1 MKFEGLS
8 TFRTSFPPFR
18 KQLPLEPINSDSS
31 KLKENGRTIY
41 NSVRMVRFRSDGM
54 LFPKPIVF
62 HNLSSFLPDI
72 RLEYHESANISL
84 FEQYRQSGIVALL
97 INGEIVIRKRRHWK
111 TKLKA
116 SKYFYDPIN
125 RKISTPESLID
136 ETETAPKIVIQP
148 LVRFRRAVKNV
159 QTLLK
164 ATVINNGQNSRNEG
178 KLFSWAQDFMSTRR
192 EFEMHGLSFDPA
204 DYKAR
209 REACLSNEAKTVLS
223 MDPDERTEDQLKIA
237 LLALNQAV
245 NAFSEFP
252 ITMQR
257 SLVRVGW
264 YEHFEDKRV
273 IIRQGHMAD
282 NFYLIISGTAIV
294 TIMDTEQSVRTAAVL
309 TKGNSFGELALMHGS
324 KRTATVTCKNSVE
337 LLAVG
342 RDDFIDIFMPI
353 NKDQEPEHIRFLRS
367 INILHG
373 WPIECLPHH
382 DPKICCFTFFRRG
395 VLLCKDSNNS
405 EWVYIIKTGNC
416 RVLKSLQPTRPTIP
430 ISEHDIKN
438 SHDIIKL
445 PPLISPRST
454 SSCNT
459 SLSIQSSPSHTSVS
473 SASRKK
479 KRRRCTVDSLINIL
493 HSTSDSPHLNLE
505 DHKKEVEVL
514 YDKLHN
520 NFDRRG
526 KRYSKVFEKLEKKI
540 DKENITAEKLFVQ
553 IQNLGPRDVF
563 GLEQVAFGMI
573 GNTTSTILVS
583 DGAECILINKKYFQQ
598 HLNDEGAKRLRRT
611 LQPLPSE
618 ESLQQKLQ
626 DKTNWEAYKALTVID
641 QILYKR
647 QIQNT
652 DSLFY

>member
-1 MKFEGLS
+1 
-8 TFRTSFPPFR
+8 
-18 KQLPLEPINSDSS
+18 
-31 KLKENGRTIY
+31 
-41 NSVRMVRFRSDGM
+41 MVVNR
-54 LFPKPIVF
+54 LPKPTKRTTKRI
-62 HNLSSFLPDI
+62 SSG
-72 RLEYHESANISL
+72 R
-84 FEQYRQSGIVALL
+84 
-97 INGEIVIRKRRHWK
+97 
-111 TKLKA
+111 
-116 SKYFYDPIN
+116 
-125 RKISTPESLID
+125 
-136 ETETAPKIVIQP
+136 P

-223 MDPDERTEDQLKIA
+223 MDPDERTEDHLKIA

-353 NKDQEPEHIRFLRS
+353 TKDQEPEHIRFLRS

-373 WPIECLPHH
+373 WPIECLPYH
-382 DPKICCFTFFRRG
+382 DPKICCFTFFRA
-395 VLLCKDSNNS
+395 
-405 EWVYIIKTGNC
+405 T
-416 RVLKSLQPTRPTIP
+416 
-430 ISEHDIKN
+430 
-438 SHDIIKL
+438 
-445 PPLISPRST
+445 PLISPRSI

-459 SLSIQSSPSHTSVS
+459 SVSIQSSLSHTTHLS

-479 KRRRCTVDSLINIL
+479 KRRRCTVDSLIHIL

-505 DHKKEVEVL
+505 EHKKEVEML

-526 KRYSKVFEKLEKKI
+526 KRYSKVFEKLDKKV
-540 DKENITAEKLFVQ
+540 DKENIVEEKLFVQ
-553 IQNLGPRDVF
+553 IQNLGPKDVF

-647 QIQNT
+647 QVQNT

>member
-1 MKFEGLS
+1 MNKKFIRS
-8 TFRTSFPPFR
+8 KTSSYI
-18 KQLPLEPINSDSS
+18 KYADNLE
-31 KLKENGRTIY
+31 KLKSRRNIYTSHRSTSYGLGRKRHSGRLLSI
-41 NSVRMVRFRSDGM
+41 RSEGDVEKEKAG
-54 LFPKPIVF
+54 I
-62 HNLSSFLPDI
+62 
-72 RLEYHESANISL
+72 L
-84 FEQYRQSGIVALL
+84 FE
-97 INGEIVIRKRRHWK
+97 
-111 TKLKA
+111 
-116 SKYFYDPIN
+116 
-125 RKISTPESLID
+125 
-136 ETETAPKIVIQP
+136 P

-223 MDPDERTEDQLKIA
+223 MDPDERTEDHLKIA

-353 NKDQEPEHIRFLRS
+353 TKDQEPEHIRFLRS

-373 WPIECLPHH
+373 WPIECLPYH

-416 RVLKSLQPTRPTIP
+416 RVLKSLHPTRPTIP

-445 PPLISPRST
+445 PPLISPRSI

-459 SLSIQSSPSHTSVS
+459 SVSIQSSLSHTTHLS

-479 KRRRCTVDSLINIL
+479 KRRRCTVDSLIHIL

-505 DHKKEVEVL
+505 EHKKEVEML

-526 KRYSKVFEKLEKKI
+526 KRYSKVFEKLDKKV
-540 DKENITAEKLFVQ
+540 DKENIVEEKLFVQ
-553 IQNLGPRDVF
+553 IQNLGPKDVF

-647 QIQNT
+647 QVQNT

>member
-1 MKFEGLS
+1 MNRNHHKYETRETYYNRVPLRKHTSVMSKLEVDSISLKPSINDIHCREVKSGRSIKGNKKGVFPSIKSSGLI
-8 TFRTSFPPFR
+8 
-18 KQLPLEPINSDSS
+18 INSRDDPYTSNRLA
-31 KLKENGRTIY
+31 KW
-41 NSVRMVRFRSDGM
+41 NSVYKRVMVVNR
-54 LFPKPIVF
+54 LPKPTKRTTKRI
-62 HNLSSFLPDI
+62 SSG
-72 RLEYHESANISL
+72 R
-84 FEQYRQSGIVALL
+84 
-97 INGEIVIRKRRHWK
+97 
-111 TKLKA
+111 
-116 SKYFYDPIN
+116 
-125 RKISTPESLID
+125 
-136 ETETAPKIVIQP
+136 P

-223 MDPDERTEDQLKIA
+223 MDPDERTEDHLKIA

-353 NKDQEPEHIRFLRS
+353 TKDQEPEHIRFLRS

-373 WPIECLPHH
+373 WPIECLPYH

-416 RVLKSLQPTRPTIP
+416 RVLKSLHPTRPTIP

-445 PPLISPRST
+445 PPLISPRSI

-459 SLSIQSSPSHTSVS
+459 SVSIQSSLSHTSHLS

-479 KRRRCTVDSLINIL
+479 KRRRCTVDSLIHIL

-505 DHKKEVEVL
+505 EHKKEVEML

-526 KRYSKVFEKLEKKI
+526 KRYSKVFEKLEKKV
-540 DKENITAEKLFVQ
+540 DKENIVEEKLFVQ
-553 IQNLGPRDVF
+553 IQNLGPKDVF

-573 GNTTSTILVS
+573 SNTTSTILVS

-647 QIQNT
+647 QVQNT

>member
-1 MKFEGLS
+1 MNRNHHKYDTRETYYNRVPLRKHTSVMSKLEVDAFSLKPLVNDIICRDVKSGRSVKGNKKGILPSIKSSGLI
-8 TFRTSFPPFR
+8 
-18 KQLPLEPINSDSS
+18 INSRDDPYTSNRLA
-31 KLKENGRTIY
+31 KW
-41 NSVRMVRFRSDGM
+41 NSVYKRVMVVNR
-54 LFPKPIVF
+54 LPKPI
-62 HNLSSFLPDI
+62 
-72 RLEYHESANISL
+72 
-84 FEQYRQSGIVALL
+84 
-97 INGEIVIRKRRHWK
+97 KRTAR
-111 TKLKA
+111 
-116 SKYFYDPIN
+116 
-125 RKISTPESLID
+125 RISTGC
-136 ETETAPKIVIQP
+136 P

>member
-1 MKFEGLS
+1 MNRNHHKYETRETYYNRVPLRKHASVMSKLEVDSISLKPSVTDITCREVKSGRSIKGNKKGILPSLKSSGLI
-8 TFRTSFPPFR
+8 
-18 KQLPLEPINSDSS
+18 INSRDDPYTSNRLA
-31 KLKENGRTIY
+31 KW
-41 NSVRMVRFRSDGM
+41 NSVYKRVMVVNR
-54 LFPKPIVF
+54 LPKPTKRTTKRI
-62 HNLSSFLPDI
+62 SSG
-72 RLEYHESANISL
+72 R
-84 FEQYRQSGIVALL
+84 
-97 INGEIVIRKRRHWK
+97 
-111 TKLKA
+111 
-116 SKYFYDPIN
+116 
-125 RKISTPESLID
+125 
-136 ETETAPKIVIQP
+136 P

-223 MDPDERTEDQLKIA
+223 MDPDERTEDHLKIA

-353 NKDQEPEHIRFLRS
+353 TKDQEPEHIRFLRS

-373 WPIECLPHH
+373 WPIECLPYH

-416 RVLKSLQPTRPTIP
+416 RVLKSLHPTRPTIP

-445 PPLISPRST
+445 PPLISPRSI

-459 SLSIQSSPSHTSVS
+459 SVSIQSSLSHTTHLS

-479 KRRRCTVDSLINIL
+479 KRRRCTVDSLIHIL

-505 DHKKEVEVL
+505 EHKKEVEML

-526 KRYSKVFEKLEKKI
+526 KRYSKVFEKLDKKV
-540 DKENITAEKLFVQ
+540 DKENIVEEKLFVQ
-553 IQNLGPRDVF
+553 IQNLGPKDVF

-647 QIQNT
+647 QVQNT

>member
-1 MKFEGLS
+1 MDSNSTRNFKRIIKESGYHSRLRLSLCIFENVPPRLEKC
-8 TFRTSFPPFR
+8 RTDTNFLPKLHTDNFKTPRRRR
-18 KQLPLEPINSDSS
+18 KSENDLRRS
-31 KLKENGRTIY
+31 KNYKSRP
-41 NSVRMVRFRSDGM
+41 RFLAT
-54 LFPKPIVF
+54 LFPEENVDVVPTV
-62 HNLSSFLPDI
+62 
-72 RLEYHESANISL
+72 
-84 FEQYRQSGIVALL
+84 
-97 INGEIVIRKRRHWK
+97 
-111 TKLKA
+111 
-116 SKYFYDPIN
+116 
-125 RKISTPESLID
+125 
-136 ETETAPKIVIQP
+136 QP